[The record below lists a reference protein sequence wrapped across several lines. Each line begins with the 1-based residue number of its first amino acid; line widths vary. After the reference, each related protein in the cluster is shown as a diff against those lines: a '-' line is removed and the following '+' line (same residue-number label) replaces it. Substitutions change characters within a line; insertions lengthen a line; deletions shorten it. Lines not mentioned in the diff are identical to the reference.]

1 MMMDFEKAKDD
12 FIDLWGQLG
21 PNWGINKTMAQI
33 HALLLISPSVLS
45 TDEIMDQ
52 LKISRGNSNMNVRIL
67 IDWGLVH
74 KSFKRGDRKEY
85 FSAEK
90 DMPTVAKCIIIQ
102 RRKKELEPLLK
113 LQEKFTINSDSEEN
127 EDQAAFNSMIE
138 DISIFANKSMELS
151 EKLMNAEEYWLVKTL
166 SKWI

>member
-52 LKISRGNSNMNVRIL
+52 LKISR
-67 IDWGLVH
+67 
-74 KSFKRGDRKEY
+74 
-85 FSAEK
+85 
-90 DMPTVAKCIIIQ
+90 
-102 RRKKELEPLLK
+102 
-113 LQEKFTINSDSEEN
+113 
-127 EDQAAFNSMIE
+127 
-138 DISIFANKSMELS
+138 
-151 EKLMNAEEYWLVKTL
+151 
-166 SKWI
+166 